1 MNKSSVVKNEKYVVD
16 IIDNGFEGE
25 GIAKIDGLTV
35 FVPGSI
41 KGEKCE
47 ILIVKVLAS
56 HAYGKIV
63 NIIKKSENRKE
74 SDCATY
80 KRCGGCSLRHM
91 TYESTLKLK
100 RQVVQNLVNKGLKEK
115 VEVLE
120 TIGME
125 NPYNYRNKAQY
136 PVGLNSDGQPEVG
149 VFAQRTHTIIPIQT
163 CLIQTEIS
171 QKIAKTIIDFVKEK
185 NIQVYNEENQKG
197 LLRHIV
203 IKVGKYTNQVMCI
216 LVVND
221 SKFDQEQE
229 LVKLLCEKYPEIKTI
244 VKNINNENTNVILGK
259 ENINLY
265 GNGYIEDKL
274 GEYTFKIS
282 PMSFYQVN
290 PVQAEILYTTAIN
303 QANLDKNDILFDLYC
318 GIGTIGIFAS
328 KYVNKVYG
336 IEIVP
341 QAIEDA
347 KENAKINDVKNIEFI
362 CGDVEVAFDELINK
376 EKIVPSAIIVDPPR
390 KGLDN
395 KTVENIA
402 KIQPAKLVYISC
414 NPATMVRDLAKLEEI
429 YNIKTIQPVDMFP
442 WTNGVESITILE
454 VGYWKKNYINYISFF
469 GKGEEKWKKT

>member
-25 GIAKIDGLTV
+25 GIAKINGLTV

-63 NIIKKSENRKE
+63 NIIEKSENRKE

-100 RQVVQNLVNKGLKEK
+100 RQVVQNLVNKGLTKK

-244 VKNINNENTNVILGK
+244 VKNINNKNTNVILGK

-318 GIGTIGIFAS
+318 GIGTIGISAS

-402 KIQPAKLVYISC
+402 KIKPAKLVYISC
-414 NPATMVRDLAKLEEI
+414 NPATMVRDLTKLENI
-429 YNIKTIQPVDMFP
+429 YNIKAIQPVDMFP

-454 VGYWKKNYINYISFF
+454 I
-469 GKGEEKWKKT
+469 EQ

>member
-91 TYESTLKLK
+91 TYEHTLKLK

-185 NIQVYNEENQKG
+185 NIQVYDEENQKG

-203 IKVGKYTNQVMCI
+203 IKVGIKTNEVMCI
-216 LVVND
+216 LVINEEIG
-221 SKFDQEQE
+221 KTNENK
-229 LVKLLCEKYPEIKTI
+229 LVEMLCTKYKDLKTI
-244 VKNINNENTNVILGK
+244 VKNINNKNTNVILGK
-259 ENINLY
+259 QNVNLY
-265 GNGYIEDKL
+265 GDGYIEDKL
-274 GEYTFKIS
+274 GEYIFKIS

-290 PVQAEILYTTAIN
+290 PIQAEVLYNTAIEA
-303 QANLDKNDILFDLYC
+303 ANLSKEDTLFDLYC

-328 KYVNKVYG
+328 KFVKQVYG
-336 IEIVP
+336 IEIVE

-347 KENAKINDVKNIEFI
+347 KENAKINKVENAKFI
-362 CGDVEVAFDELINK
+362 CGDVEFAFDELINK
-376 EKIVPSAIIVDPPR
+376 KKIIPTAIIVDPPR
-390 KGLDN
+390 KGLDE
-395 KTVENIA
+395 KTIQNIL
-402 KIQPAKLVYISC
+402 KIKPEKLVYISC
-414 NPATMVRDLAKLEEI
+414 NPATMVRDIAKTEGVYVAE
-429 YNIKTIQPVDMFP
+429 KIQPVDMFP
-442 WTNGVESITILE
+442 YTSSVECVAVL
-454 VGYWKKNYINYISFF
+454 KLK
-469 GKGEEKWKKT
+469 

>member
-91 TYESTLKLK
+91 TYEHTLKLK
-100 RQVVQNLVNKGLKEK
+100 RQVVQNLVNKGLKKK

-136 PVGLNSDGQPEVG
+136 PVGLNSEGQPEVG

-171 QKIAKTIIDFVKEK
+171 QKIAKTILNFVKEK

-221 SKFDQEQE
+221 SKFNQEQE

-244 VKNINNENTNVILGK
+244 VKNINNKNTNVILGK

-274 GEYTFKIS
+274 GEYIFKIS

-290 PVQAEILYTTAIN
+290 PVQAEILYTTAID
-303 QANLDKNDILFDLYC
+303 QANLDRNDILFDLYC

-402 KIQPAKLVYISC
+402 KIKPAKLVYISC
-414 NPATMVRDLAKLEEI
+414 NPATMVRDLTKLENI
-429 YNIKTIQPVDMFP
+429 YNIKAIQPVDMFP

-454 VGYWKKNYINYISFF
+454 I
-469 GKGEEKWKKT
+469 EQ

>member
-91 TYESTLKLK
+91 TYEHTLKLK

-149 VFAQRTHTIIPIQT
+149 VFAQRTHTIIPIQK

-274 GEYTFKIS
+274 GEYIFKIS

-318 GIGTIGIFAS
+318 GIGTIGISAS

-402 KIQPAKLVYISC
+402 KIKPAKLVYISC

-454 VGYWKKNYINYISFF
+454 VG
-469 GKGEEKWKKT
+469 

>member
-63 NIIKKSENRKE
+63 NIIEKSENRKE

-100 RQVVQNLVNKGLKEK
+100 RQVVQNLVNKGLTKK

-244 VKNINNENTNVILGK
+244 VKNINNKNTNVILGK

-341 QAIEDA
+341 RAIEDA

-454 VGYWKKNYINYISFF
+454 VG
-469 GKGEEKWKKT
+469 

>member
-91 TYESTLKLK
+91 TYEHTPKLK
-100 RQVVQNLVNKGLKEK
+100 RQVVQNLVNKGLTKK

-185 NIQVYNEENQKG
+185 NTQVYNEENQKG

-216 LVVND
+216 LVLND

-244 VKNINNENTNVILGK
+244 VKNINNKNTNVILGK

-274 GEYTFKIS
+274 GEYIFKIS

-318 GIGTIGIFAS
+318 GIGTIGISAS

-414 NPATMVRDLAKLEEI
+414 NPATMVRDLAKLEDI

-454 VGYWKKNYINYISFF
+454 VG
-469 GKGEEKWKKT
+469 

>member
-63 NIIKKSENRKE
+63 NIIEKSENRKE

-100 RQVVQNLVNKGLKEK
+100 RQVVQNLVNKGLKKK

-136 PVGLNSDGQPEVG
+136 PVGLNSEGQPEVG

-171 QKIAKTIIDFVKEK
+171 QKIAKTILNFVKEK

-221 SKFDQEQE
+221 SKFNQEQE

-244 VKNINNENTNVILGK
+244 VKNINNKNTNVILGK
-259 ENINLY
+259 ENINSMFF
-265 GNGYIEDKL
+265 
-274 GEYTFKIS
+274 T
-282 PMSFYQVN
+282 SFIF
-290 PVQAEILYTTAIN
+290 AFSFASSIA
-303 QANLDKNDILFDLYC
+303 C
-318 GIGTIGIFAS
+318 GTISIPYTLFTYFDA
-328 KYVNKVYG
+328 K
-336 IEIVP
+336 IPIVP
-341 QAIEDA
+341 MPQY
-347 KENAKINDVKNIEFI
+347 KSNNISFLSKFAWFI
-362 CGDVEVAFDELINK
+362 AVV
-376 EKIVPSAIIVDPPR
+376 
-390 KGLDN
+390 
-395 KTVENIA
+395 
-402 KIQPAKLVYISC
+402 
-414 NPATMVRDLAKLEEI
+414 
-429 YNIKTIQPVDMFP
+429 YNI
-442 WTNGVESITILE
+442 SA
-454 VGYWKKNYINYISFF
+454 
-469 GKGEEKWKKT
+469 

>member
-63 NIIKKSENRKE
+63 NIIEKSENRKE

-100 RQVVQNLVNKGLKEK
+100 RQVVQNLVNKGLKKK

-136 PVGLNSDGQPEVG
+136 PVGLNSEGQPEVG

-171 QKIAKTIIDFVKEK
+171 QKIAKTILNFVKEK

-197 LLRHIV
+197 LLRNIV
-203 IKVGKYTNQVMCI
+203 IKVGKYTNRVMCI

-221 SKFDQEQE
+221 SKFNQEQE

-244 VKNINNENTNVILGK
+244 VKNINNKNTNVILGK

-274 GEYTFKIS
+274 GEYIFKIS

-402 KIQPAKLVYISC
+402 KIKPAKLVYISC
-414 NPATMVRDLAKLEEI
+414 NPATMVRDLAKLEDI

-454 VGYWKKNYINYISFF
+454 I
-469 GKGEEKWKKT
+469 EQ

>member
-63 NIIKKSENRKE
+63 NIIEKSENRKE

-100 RQVVQNLVNKGLKEK
+100 RQVVQNLVNKGLKKK
-115 VEVLE
+115 VAVLE

-136 PVGLNSDGQPEVG
+136 PVGLNSEGQPEVG
-149 VFAQRTHTIIPIQT
+149 VFAQRTHTIIPIQK

-171 QKIAKTIIDFVKEK
+171 QKIAKTILNFVKEK

-221 SKFDQEQE
+221 SKFNQEQE
-229 LVKLLCEKYPEIKTI
+229 LVKLLCEKYPEIKAI
-244 VKNINNENTNVILGK
+244 VKNINNKNTNVILGK

-274 GEYTFKIS
+274 GEYIFKIS

-414 NPATMVRDLAKLEEI
+414 NPATMVRDLTKLENI
-429 YNIKTIQPVDMFP
+429 YNIKAIQPVDMFP

-454 VGYWKKNYINYISFF
+454 I
-469 GKGEEKWKKT
+469 EQ

>member
-1 MNKSSVVKNEKYVVD
+1 MEKIPVEKNKEYIVE

-25 GIAKIDGLTV
+25 GIAKIDNFTIFINGA
-35 FVPGSI
+35 I
-41 KGEKCE
+41 KGEKVK
-47 ILIVKVLAS
+47 ILIVKVLSS
-56 HAYGKIV
+56 HAFGKIV
-63 NIIKKSENRKE
+63 EILEKSDVRQEV
-74 SDCATY
+74 DCTTY
-80 KRCGGCSLRHM
+80 KRCGGCNMRHIK
-91 TYESTLKLK
+91 YEDTLKMK
-100 RQVVQNLVNKGLKEK
+100 QNAVQSLVNKTLKNK
-115 VEVLE
+115 IQVKSTL
-120 TIGME
+120 GME
-125 NPYNYRNKAQY
+125 NPLHYRNKAQY
-136 PVGLNSDGQPEVG
+136 PIGINKNGEPVIG
-149 VFAQRTHTIIPIQT
+149 VFANRTHEVIPMEK
-163 CLIQTEIS
+163 CLIQNPIS
-171 QKIAKTIIDFVKEK
+171 EEIAKTVLEFIKK
-185 NIQVYNEENQKG
+185 NKISVYNEKTVKG
-197 LLRHIV
+197 LFRHIV

-244 VKNINNENTNVILGK
+244 VKNINNKNTNVILGK

-274 GEYTFKIS
+274 GEYIFKIS

-336 IEIVP
+336 IEIVT

-454 VGYWKKNYINYISFF
+454 VG
-469 GKGEEKWKKT
+469 

>member
-25 GIAKIDGLTV
+25 GISKIDGLTV

-63 NIIKKSENRKE
+63 NIIAKSENRKE

-100 RQVVQNLVNKGLKEK
+100 RQVVQNLVNKGLKKK

-136 PVGLNSDGQPEVG
+136 PVGLNSEGQPEVG
-149 VFAQRTHTIIPIQT
+149 VFAQRTHTIIPIQK

-197 LLRHIV
+197 LLRHII

-216 LVVND
+216 LVLND

-244 VKNINNENTNVILGK
+244 VKNINNKNTNVILGK

-274 GEYTFKIS
+274 GEYIFKIS

-318 GIGTIGIFAS
+318 GIGTIGISAS

-336 IEIVP
+336 IEIVT

-402 KIQPAKLVYISC
+402 KIKPAKLVYISC
-414 NPATMVRDLAKLEEI
+414 NPATMVRDLAKLEDI

-442 WTNGVESITILE
+442 WTSSVETVTILTL
-454 VGYWKKNYINYISFF
+454 KNQDL
-469 GKGEEKWKKT
+469 

>member
-1 MNKSSVVKNEKYVVD
+1 MSKESVVKNEKYIVD

-25 GIAKIDGLTV
+25 GIAKIDGLTI

-47 ILIVKVLAS
+47 ILIVKVLSS

-63 NIIKKSENRKE
+63 NIIEESKNRKE

-100 RQVVQNLVNKGLKEK
+100 RQIVQNLVNKGLKEK
-115 VEVLE
+115 IEVLE
-120 TIGME
+120 TIGMK

-136 PVGLNSDGQPEVG
+136 PVGLNLDGQPEVG

-216 LVVND
+216 LVLND

-244 VKNINNENTNVILGK
+244 VKNINNKNTNVILGK

-265 GNGYIEDKL
+265 GDGYIEDKL
-274 GEYTFKIS
+274 GEYIFKIS

-290 PVQAEILYTTAIN
+290 PIQAEILYTTAIN
-303 QANLDKNDILFDLYC
+303 QANLDKKDILFDLYC

-341 QAIEDA
+341 QAIENA

-376 EKIVPSAIIVDPPR
+376 EKIIPSAIIVDPPR

-414 NPATMVRDLAKLEEI
+414 NPATMVRDIAKLEDI

-454 VGYWKKNYINYISFF
+454 L
-469 GKGEEKWKKT
+469 KTE

>member
-91 TYESTLKLK
+91 TYEHTLKLK

-136 PVGLNSDGQPEVG
+136 PVGLNSEGQPEVG

-171 QKIAKTIIDFVKEK
+171 QKIAKTILNFVKEK

-221 SKFDQEQE
+221 SKFNQEQE

-244 VKNINNENTNVILGK
+244 VKNINNKNTNVILGK

-274 GEYTFKIS
+274 GEYIFKIS

-362 CGDVEVAFDELINK
+362 CGDVEVAFHELINK

-402 KIQPAKLVYISC
+402 KIKPAKLVYISC
-414 NPATMVRDLAKLEEI
+414 NPATMVRDLTKLENI
-429 YNIKTIQPVDMFP
+429 YNIKAIQPVDMFP

-454 VGYWKKNYINYISFF
+454 I
-469 GKGEEKWKKT
+469 EQ

>member
-63 NIIKKSENRKE
+63 NIIEKSENRKE

-100 RQVVQNLVNKGLKEK
+100 RQVVQNLVNKGLKKK

-136 PVGLNSDGQPEVG
+136 PVGLNSEGQPEVG

-171 QKIAKTIIDFVKEK
+171 QKIAKTILNFVKEK

-221 SKFDQEQE
+221 SKFNQEQE

-244 VKNINNENTNVILGK
+244 VKNINNKNTNVILGK

-274 GEYTFKIS
+274 GEYIFKIS

-376 EKIVPSAIIVDPPR
+376 EKIVPSAIIVYPPR

-402 KIQPAKLVYISC
+402 KIKPAKLVYISC
-414 NPATMVRDLAKLEEI
+414 NPATMVRDLTKLENI
-429 YNIKTIQPVDMFP
+429 YNIKAIQPVDMFP

-454 VGYWKKNYINYISFF
+454 I
-469 GKGEEKWKKT
+469 EQ

>member
-63 NIIKKSENRKE
+63 NIIEKSENRKE

-91 TYESTLKLK
+91 TYEHTLKLK
-100 RQVVQNLVNKGLKEK
+100 RQVVQNLVNKGLKKK
-115 VEVLE
+115 VGVLE

-136 PVGLNSDGQPEVG
+136 PVGLNSDRQPEVG
-149 VFAQRTHTIIPIQT
+149 VFAQRTHTIIPIQK

-216 LVVND
+216 LVLND

-244 VKNINNENTNVILGK
+244 VKNINNKNTNVILGQ

-274 GEYTFKIS
+274 GEYIFKIS

-336 IEIVP
+336 IEIVQ

-362 CGDVEVAFDELINK
+362 CGDVEVTFDELINK
-376 EKIVPSAIIVDPPR
+376 EKIVPTAIIVDPPR

-414 NPATMVRDLAKLEEI
+414 NPATMVRDLAKLENI
-429 YNIKTIQPVDMFP
+429 YNIKAIQPVDMFP

-454 VGYWKKNYINYISFF
+454 L
-469 GKGEEKWKKT
+469 KTE

>member
-63 NIIKKSENRKE
+63 NIIEKSENRKE

-100 RQVVQNLVNKGLKEK
+100 RQVVQNLVNKGLTKK

-136 PVGLNSDGQPEVG
+136 PVGLNSEGQPEVG
-149 VFAQRTHTIIPIQT
+149 VFAQRTHTIIPIQK

-197 LLRHIV
+197 LLRHII

-216 LVVND
+216 LVLND

-229 LVKLLCEKYPEIKTI
+229 LAKLLCEKYPEIKTI
-244 VKNINNENTNVILGK
+244 VKNINNKNTNVILGK

-274 GEYTFKIS
+274 GEYIFKIS

-347 KENAKINDVKNIEFI
+347 KENAKINDIKNIEFI

-454 VGYWKKNYINYISFF
+454 VG
-469 GKGEEKWKKT
+469 

>member
-63 NIIKKSENRKE
+63 NIIEKSENRKE

-100 RQVVQNLVNKGLKEK
+100 RQVVQNLVNKGLKKK
-115 VEVLE
+115 VAVLE

-136 PVGLNSDGQPEVG
+136 PVGLNSEGQPEVG

-171 QKIAKTIIDFVKEK
+171 QKIAKTILNFVKEK

-221 SKFDQEQE
+221 SKFNQEQE

-244 VKNINNENTNVILGK
+244 VKNINNKNTNVILGK
-259 ENINLY
+259 ENVNLY

-274 GEYTFKIS
+274 GEYIFKIS

-303 QANLDKNDILFDLYC
+303 QANLDRNDILFDLYC

-402 KIQPAKLVYISC
+402 KIKPAKLVYISC
-414 NPATMVRDLAKLEEI
+414 NPATMVRDLTKLENI
-429 YNIKTIQPVDMFP
+429 YNIKAIQPVDMFP

-454 VGYWKKNYINYISFF
+454 I
-469 GKGEEKWKKT
+469 EQ

>member
-63 NIIKKSENRKE
+63 NIIEKSENRKE

-100 RQVVQNLVNKGLKEK
+100 RQVVQNLVNKGLTKK

-136 PVGLNSDGQPEVG
+136 PVGLNSEGQPEVG

-171 QKIAKTIIDFVKEK
+171 QKIAKTILNFVKEK

-221 SKFDQEQE
+221 SKFNQEQE

-244 VKNINNENTNVILGK
+244 VKNINNKNTNVILGK

-274 GEYTFKIS
+274 GEYIFKIS

-402 KIQPAKLVYISC
+402 KIKPAKLVYISC
-414 NPATMVRDLAKLEEI
+414 NPATMVRDLTKLENI
-429 YNIKTIQPVDMFP
+429 YNIKAIQPVDMFP
-442 WTNGVESITILE
+442 WTSSVETVTMLTL
-454 VGYWKKNYINYISFF
+454 KNQ
-469 GKGEEKWKKT
+469 GL

>member
-63 NIIKKSENRKE
+63 NIIEKSENRKE

-91 TYESTLKLK
+91 TYENTLKLK
-100 RQVVQNLVNKGLKEK
+100 RQVVQNLVNKGLKKK

-136 PVGLNSDGQPEVG
+136 PVGLNSEGQPEVG

-171 QKIAKTIIDFVKEK
+171 QKIAKTILNFVKEK

-221 SKFDQEQE
+221 SKFNQEQE
-229 LVKLLCEKYPEIKTI
+229 LVKLLCEKYPEIKAI
-244 VKNINNENTNVILGK
+244 VKNINNKNTNVILGK

-274 GEYTFKIS
+274 GEYIFKIS

-290 PVQAEILYTTAIN
+290 PVQAEILYTTAID
-303 QANLDKNDILFDLYC
+303 QANLDRNDILFDLYC

-402 KIQPAKLVYISC
+402 KIKPAKLVYISC
-414 NPATMVRDLAKLEEI
+414 NPATMVRDLTKLENI
-429 YNIKTIQPVDMFP
+429 YNIKAIQPVDMFP
-442 WTNGVESITILE
+442 WTNDIETITVLTL
-454 VGYWKKNYINYISFF
+454 KNQGF
-469 GKGEEKWKKT
+469 

>member
-91 TYESTLKLK
+91 TYEHTLKLK

-244 VKNINNENTNVILGK
+244 VKNINNKNTNVILGK

-454 VGYWKKNYINYISFF
+454 IG
-469 GKGEEKWKKT
+469 

>member
-25 GIAKIDGLTV
+25 GIAKIDGITV

-63 NIIKKSENRKE
+63 NIIEKSENRKE

-100 RQVVQNLVNKGLKEK
+100 RQVVQNLVNKGLKKK

-136 PVGLNSDGQPEVG
+136 PVGLNSEGQPEVG

-171 QKIAKTIIDFVKEK
+171 QKIAKTILNFVKEK
-185 NIQVYNEENQKG
+185 NIQIYNEENQKG

-221 SKFDQEQE
+221 SKFNQEQE

-244 VKNINNENTNVILGK
+244 VKNINNKNTNVILGK

-274 GEYTFKIS
+274 GEYIFKIS

-402 KIQPAKLVYISC
+402 KIKPAKLVYISC
-414 NPATMVRDLAKLEEI
+414 NPATMVRDLTKLENI
-429 YNIKTIQPVDMFP
+429 YNIKAIQPVDMFP

-454 VGYWKKNYINYISFF
+454 I
-469 GKGEEKWKKT
+469 EQ

>member
-63 NIIKKSENRKE
+63 NIIEKSENRKE

-100 RQVVQNLVNKGLKEK
+100 RQVVQNLVNKGLTKK

-136 PVGLNSDGQPEVG
+136 PVGLNSEGQPEVG

-171 QKIAKTIIDFVKEK
+171 QKIAKTILNFVKEK

-216 LVVND
+216 LVLND

-244 VKNINNENTNVILGK
+244 VKNINNKNTNVILGK

-318 GIGTIGIFAS
+318 GIGTIGISAS

-402 KIQPAKLVYISC
+402 KIKPAKLVYISC

-454 VGYWKKNYINYISFF
+454 VG
-469 GKGEEKWKKT
+469 

>member
-63 NIIKKSENRKE
+63 NIIEKSENRKE

-244 VKNINNENTNVILGK
+244 VKNINNKNTNVILGK

-318 GIGTIGIFAS
+318 GIGTIGISAS

-402 KIQPAKLVYISC
+402 KIKPAKLVYISC

-454 VGYWKKNYINYISFF
+454 VG
-469 GKGEEKWKKT
+469 

>member
-91 TYESTLKLK
+91 TYEHTLKLK
-100 RQVVQNLVNKGLKEK
+100 RQVVQNLVNKGLTKK

-171 QKIAKTIIDFVKEK
+171 QKIAKTILNFVKEK

-221 SKFDQEQE
+221 SKFNQEQE

-244 VKNINNENTNVILGK
+244 VKNINNKNTNVILGK
-259 ENINLY
+259 ENVNLY

-274 GEYTFKIS
+274 GEYIFKIS

-303 QANLDKNDILFDLYC
+303 QANLDRNDILFDLYC

-402 KIQPAKLVYISC
+402 KIKPAKLVYISC
-414 NPATMVRDLAKLEEI
+414 NPATMVRDLTKLENI
-429 YNIKTIQPVDMFP
+429 YNIKAIQPVDMFP

-454 VGYWKKNYINYISFF
+454 L
-469 GKGEEKWKKT
+469 KTE

>member
-100 RQVVQNLVNKGLKEK
+100 RQVVQNLVNKGLKKK

-136 PVGLNSDGQPEVG
+136 PVGLNSEGQPEVG

-171 QKIAKTIIDFVKEK
+171 QKIAKTILNFVKEK

-221 SKFDQEQE
+221 SKFNQEQE

-244 VKNINNENTNVILGK
+244 VKNINNKNTNVILGK

-274 GEYTFKIS
+274 GEYIFKIS

-290 PVQAEILYTTAIN
+290 PVQAEILYTTAID
-303 QANLDKNDILFDLYC
+303 QANLDRNDILFDLYC

-402 KIQPAKLVYISC
+402 KIKPAKLVYISC
-414 NPATMVRDLAKLEEI
+414 NPATMVRDLTKLENI
-429 YNIKTIQPVDMFP
+429 YNIKAIQPVDMFP

-454 VGYWKKNYINYISFF
+454 VG
-469 GKGEEKWKKT
+469 

>member
-91 TYESTLKLK
+91 TYEHTLKLK

-244 VKNINNENTNVILGK
+244 VKNINNKNTNVILGK

-454 VGYWKKNYINYISFF
+454 VG
-469 GKGEEKWKKT
+469 

>member
-100 RQVVQNLVNKGLKEK
+100 RQVVQNLVNKGLKKK

-136 PVGLNSDGQPEVG
+136 PVGLNSEGQPEVG

-171 QKIAKTIIDFVKEK
+171 QKIAKTILNFVKEK

-244 VKNINNENTNVILGK
+244 VKNINNKNTNVILGK

-274 GEYTFKIS
+274 GEYIFKIS

-402 KIQPAKLVYISC
+402 KIKPAKLVYISC
-414 NPATMVRDLAKLEEI
+414 NPATMVRDLTKLENI
-429 YNIKTIQPVDMFP
+429 YNIKAIQPVDMFP

-454 VGYWKKNYINYISFF
+454 IEQWKRTK
-469 GKGEEKWKKT
+469 

>member
-63 NIIKKSENRKE
+63 NIIEKSENRKE

-100 RQVVQNLVNKGLKEK
+100 RQVVQNLVNKGLTKK

-136 PVGLNSDGQPEVG
+136 PVGLNSEGQPEVG

-171 QKIAKTIIDFVKEK
+171 QKIAKTILNFVKEK

-221 SKFDQEQE
+221 SKFNQEQE

-244 VKNINNENTNVILGK
+244 VKNINNKNTNVILGK

-274 GEYTFKIS
+274 GEYIFKIS

-290 PVQAEILYTTAIN
+290 PVQAEILYTTAID
-303 QANLDKNDILFDLYC
+303 QANLDRNDILFDLYC

-402 KIQPAKLVYISC
+402 KIKPAKLVYISC
-414 NPATMVRDLAKLEEI
+414 NPATMVRDLTKLENI
-429 YNIKTIQPVDMFP
+429 YNIKAIQPVDMFP

-454 VGYWKKNYINYISFF
+454 I
-469 GKGEEKWKKT
+469 EQ